1 MKLMDFFLKSRT
13 AANVIMLLILGLG
26 LLALSRIRRETFP
39 SSDLDMI
46 RVTARYEGASPEEV
60 ERTVLNLIEE
70 ECIGVEGFKKLSGTA
85 SEGRAIATVE
95 LKEGT
100 DGDAVL
106 IDLRDRIAQIDGFPD
121 GVEDV
126 VASAVK
132 RKDRAATLVLSGDAP
147 EGVLKL
153 HAERFRDALLTR
165 RTATEVTV
173 ESVRAPEIRI
183 ALSEA
188 LLRKHDLTIAEVAAA
203 VRASSLDL
211 PLGSIH
217 GPRGDFLLR
226 IREERRRPR
235 EFLDIPVGRGEG
247 GREIL
252 LGAVAEVTRGFEEVE
267 VGARYNGK
275 RAVVIQ
281 VDKTEDQDTTVVADG
296 VKTYVDTF
304 RRQLPPGLD
313 LHIFMDQSERIRD
326 RLNILLKNGLMGLV
340 LVFMVLWFFTE
351 IRVAF
356 WVSWGIPVA
365 FLGTL
370 FVMYLMG
377 LTLNM
382 ITMFGLLMVLGMI
395 VDDAV
400 VVSENI
406 FTRFRKG
413 EAAFDAAA
421 KGTKEV
427 FWPILAS
434 SLTTIGAFIPL
445 MFVSGK
451 MKRTMGALP
460 WVIVA
465 ALLVSLIEAFLS
477 LPKHLEHGMRRV
489 EGATP
494 APNRVRAA
502 IERWV
507 DALIENIVGPVSARL
522 LRLRYWILGGAV
534 AVVLATAGI
543 VLGGHLSFTFFPT
556 PDTNSIVA
564 RVRYPFGTPA
574 ETTAKMVFE
583 LEETLEK
590 VEQELGVPGEP
601 LIERVL
607 VRLGET
613 SLDTDRGGHLA
624 QVQVELRDAEQRSL
638 TSDEVL
644 AAWKKLCNVRA
655 GVTSLSFARLEK
667 GVGGKEL
674 DIRLVGKAWKDL
686 AAASDYLKRELASI
700 PGVSNLETDLRPGK
714 RELILQVNAEGSRL
728 GLTSSAL
735 ASQVRAAFFG
745 VVVQRFHQQGDEM
758 TVRVLYPES
767 ARKGVEDL
775 RNLTITLPGA
785 GGTALRIPLLQVA
798 SVKHGRGWAELN
810 HLGRQRVLALTGE
823 IDERVTTAGK
833 VLHAMRPALVTEV
846 PKKFPGVRVKLE
858 GQSATQKET
867 FGSLR
872 FGVAIGFLVVFGVLI
887 LVMDNWGA
895 PLLVLSIIPM
905 GIVGMVLGHLLMGY
919 NLIMLSVMA
928 GVALGGV
935 VINDAII
942 LMDFYGRERDRIGE
956 SQAALVSAVKR
967 RFRPIVM
974 TTVTTV
980 AGLLP
985 MLLET
990 SIQAQFLI
998 PMAITLA
1005 FGLATGTIGAL
1016 VVLPRL
1022 LQVVEDVN
1030 AVFSEEG
1037 RGGPSFRAH

>member
-13 AANVIMLLILGLG
+13 AANVIMLLILGMG
-26 LLALSRIRRETFP
+26 LLALTRIRRETFP
-39 SSDLDMI
+39 SSDMDMI

-70 ECIGVEGFKKLSGTA
+70 ECIGVEGFKSLSGTA
-85 SEGRAIATVE
+85 GEGRAVVTLE
-95 LKEGT
+95 LAEGT

-106 IDLRDRIAQIDGFPD
+106 IDLRDRIAQIDSFPD
-121 GVEDV
+121 GVKEV
-126 VASAVK
+126 VTSKVK
-132 RKDRAATLVLSGDAP
+132 RKDTVATLVLSGDAP
-147 EGVLKL
+147 EEVLKL
-153 HAERFRDALLTR
+153 HAERLRDALITR
-165 RTATEVTV
+165 RTATEVAV

-188 LLRKHDLTIAEVAAA
+188 LLQKHGLTIAEVAEAI
-203 VRASSLDL
+203 RASSMDL

-217 GPRGDFLLR
+217 GPRGDSLLR

-235 EFLDIPVGRGEG
+235 EFLDIPVGRGED
-247 GREIL
+247 GREIF
-252 LGAVAEVTRGFEEVE
+252 LGTVAEVARGFEEIE

-281 VDKTEDQDTTVVADG
+281 VDKTGDQDTTVVADG
-296 VKTYVDTF
+296 VKTYVDAF

-313 LHIFMDQSERIRD
+313 IHIFRNQSERIRD
-326 RLNILLKNGLMGLV
+326 RLNILLENGLMGLV
-340 LVFMVLWFFTE
+340 LVFLVLWFFTE

-356 WVSWGIPVA
+356 WVSLGIPVA

-370 FVMYLMG
+370 FVMYVSG

-382 ITMFGLLMVLGMI
+382 ITMFGLLLVLGMI

-413 EAAFDAAA
+413 EMAFDAAA

-427 FWPILAS
+427 FWPVLAS
-434 SLTTIGAFIPL
+434 SLTTMGAFIPL
-445 MFVSGK
+445 MFVSGN
-451 MKRTMGALP
+451 MGRIMGALP
-460 WVIVA
+460 WVIVS
-465 ALLVSLIEAFLS
+465 ALLVSLVEVFLA
-477 LPKHLEHGMRRV
+477 LPKHLEHGMRRR
-489 EGATP
+489 EKAAP

-502 IERWV
+502 IEKWG
-507 DALIENIVGPVSARL
+507 DALVEKFIGPVSARL
-522 LRLRYWILGGAV
+522 LRFRYWVLGGA
-534 AVVLATAGI
+534 ATVVLACAGI

-564 RVRYPFGTPA
+564 RVRYSFGTPA

-583 LEETLEK
+583 LEDALKK
-590 VEQELGVPGEP
+590 VEQKLGAPGEP

-624 QVQVELRDAEQRSL
+624 QVQVELRDAEQRSV

-644 AAWKKLCNVRA
+644 AVWKKLCSVRA
-655 GVTSLSFARLEK
+655 GVRSLRFARLEK

-686 AAASDYLKRELASI
+686 AAATDYLKKELASI

-714 RELILQVNAEGSRL
+714 RELILRVNAEGSRL

-735 ASQVRAAFFG
+735 ASQVHAAFFG
-745 VVVQRFHQQGDEM
+745 VVVQRFYQQGDEV

-775 RNLTITLPGA
+775 RNLTIALPGA
-785 GGTALRIPLLQVA
+785 GGTAMRIPLLQVA
-798 SVKHGRGWAELN
+798 SVEHSRGWAELN
-810 HLGRQRVLALTGE
+810 YLGRQRVLALTGQ
-823 IDERVTTAGK
+823 IDERVTTAGN
-833 VLHAMRPALVTEV
+833 VLRAMRPALLTEV

-858 GQSATQKET
+858 GQRATQRET
-867 FGSLR
+867 FGSLQ
-872 FGVAIGFLVVFGVLI
+872 FGAAIGFLVVFGVLI
-887 LVMDNWGA
+887 LVMDSWGG
-895 PLLVLSIIPM
+895 PLLVLSVIPM
-905 GIVGMVLGHLLMGY
+905 GIVGMILGHLLMGY

-935 VINDAII
+935 VVNDAIL
-942 LMDFYGRERDRIGE
+942 LMDFYRRERDRTGE
-956 SQAALVSAVKR
+956 SNAALVSAVKR

-985 MLLET
+985 ILLEA

-1005 FGLATGTIGAL
+1005 FGLVTGTIGTL
-1016 VVLPRL
+1016 VVLPSL
-1022 LQVVEDVN
+1022 LQVVEDVK
-1030 AVFSEEG
+1030 AVFSEKKSSSEA
-1037 RGGPSFRAH
+1037 RKAH